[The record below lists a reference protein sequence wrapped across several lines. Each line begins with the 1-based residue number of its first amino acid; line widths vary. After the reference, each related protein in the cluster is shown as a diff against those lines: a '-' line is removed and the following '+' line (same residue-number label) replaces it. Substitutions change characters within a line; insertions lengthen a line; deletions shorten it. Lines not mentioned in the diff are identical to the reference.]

1 MQTTT
6 HFWHFGQFFLQFPG
20 NCMTRNMAY
29 KFVKIYSFRP
39 PREPDFRKKI
49 ENFLKNGHL
58 PNIEEFLPKGL
69 KEQQSGKST

>member
-1 MQTTT
+1 
-6 HFWHFGQFFLQFPG
+6 
-20 NCMTRNMAY
+20 MTRTMAY

-49 ENFLKNGHL
+49 EIFLKNGHL